1 MTVSVRKNGKRVA
14 ALLLALVLALSVCP
28 FAVHAEETEART
40 TEYVHLR
47 SGPGTNYDSQGVLA
61 EGTVLTVTDTSNS
74 EWYAVRT
81 SGGTTGYIFSQY
93 IAIGG
98 SDSGSAAKTTEYVH
112 LRSGPGTNYSSKG
125 VIASGTA
132 ITVTDTSNSEWY
144 AVRLSN
150 GTTGYMFSEY
160 ISMSGGSSSSGSDS
174 VPSTESTAAKVTE
187 YVNVRSGPG
196 TNYTSKTVIASGT
209 SITVTDR
216 SNAEWYAVKLSNG
229 MTGYIFSQYI
239 KLSNDSSSDAG
250 SVPSTESTP
259 AKTTEYVNVRSGP
272 GTNYTSKT
280 VIASGTSITVTDR
293 SNSEWYAV
301 KLSNGMTGY
310 IFSIYIEL
318 ESGSSSGGGS
328 SSSESVRARTT
339 AGVNVRS
346 GPGTNYSSKTVIAS
360 GTSITVT
367 DRSNSEWY
375 AVKLSNGMTGYIYS
389 IYIRIEDESSSGGS
403 SGTESTPAKT
413 TEYVNVRSG
422 PGTNYTSKTVIA
434 SGTSITVTDTSNPE
448 WYAVKLSNGMTGYI
462 YSIYIELQ
470 SSAGGGSTSGG
481 VQAKTTAG
489 VNLRRGAG
497 TSFGVI
503 RVVATGTTVTVTE
516 ATNAQWYKVKL
527 SDGTE
532 GYIFTEYLNVISGD
546 IDSVKPDEDDTPDT
560 SGAVTARTTT
570 DINLRRG
577 PGTTYGVIMVVDENV
592 TVTVTEATN
601 SEWYK
606 VRLSDGTEGYFSAQ
620 YLKIVSGDIDSVK
633 PDDSGDKEDEDDG
646 GSSDLEGTG
655 EYLRTTTGVNL
666 RKGPSTSTDV
676 LTVLNSGTIVEVID
690 RDTQGWVHVRT
701 TSGRVGYV
709 SADYVTAYTPS
720 GSNGSVSTTSAT
732 IAQYKTLYIEGSGS
746 SVIWTSSDT
755 SVARVEAGVDNQL
768 FVYGVAPGTAKIVGK
783 GANGKELASCTV
795 TVTAPEAVR
804 FAYTTPNIISAGSS
818 FDLKAVTDTQKSSVK
833 FEIQGVGTYETSS
846 YTSESQGDNSVRIF
860 SASATINTPGTY
872 TVRAYSNSGSGY
884 SSTYKEFT
892 ILVVSTTDKTSTSNE
907 ARRISDEMLE
917 NIASYEGYVP
927 GVSPDTLAGNLPT
940 VGYGYVV
947 AKNTSFYNNLTR
959 TEAKAMLAETV
970 NSGGY
975 TSDVNYFISQNG
987 LQMSQCQ
994 FDALVSFGYNVGSS
1008 YWRGYGSCY
1017 VRTVILNTVVPP
1029 SNLSSSNPY
1038 GGKVTS
1044 TTLTI
1049 YSDHSDSSSRVG
1061 SLSEGNSV
1069 SIIGYWRD
1077 DSTKHAWYQVT
1088 ASGKTGW
1095 VRAGDVAFNNT
1106 SGLTR
1111 DLNYVDAYTFGSNL
1125 LDWHVAGGRC
1135 YIGLYYR
1142 RLAEAKVFSYANYSE
1157 ASPSSANYKVN
1168 TYGYDVPTCL

>member
-14 ALLLALVLALSVCP
+14 ALLLALVLVLSVCP

-239 KLSNDSSSDAG
+239 RLSNDSSSDAG
-250 SVPSTESTP
+250 SVPS
-259 AKTTEYVNVRSGP
+259 
-272 GTNYTSKT
+272 
-280 VIASGTSITVTDR
+280 
-293 SNSEWYAV
+293 
-301 KLSNGMTGY
+301 
-310 IFSIYIEL
+310 
-318 ESGSSSGGGS
+318 
-328 SSSESVRARTT
+328 
-339 AGVNVRS
+339 
-346 GPGTNYSSKTVIAS
+346 
-360 GTSITVT
+360 
-367 DRSNSEWY
+367 
-375 AVKLSNGMTGYIYS
+375 
-389 IYIRIEDESSSGGS
+389 
-403 SGTESTPAKT
+403 TESTPAKT

-462 YSIYIELQ
+462 YSIYIELE
-470 SSAGGGSTSGG
+470 SSAGGSTSGG

-570 DINLRRG
+570 DINLRSG

-606 VRLSDGTEGYFSAQ
+606 VRLADGTEGYFSAQ

-720 GSNGSVSTTSAT
+720 GTNGSVSTTSTT

>member
-98 SDSGSAAKTTEYVH
+98 SDSGSTAKTTEYVH

-239 KLSNDSSSDAG
+239 QLSNDSSSDAG

-328 SSSESVRARTT
+328 SSSESVQARTT

-470 SSAGGGSTSGG
+470 SSSGGGSTSGG

-606 VRLSDGTEGYFSAQ
+606 VRLADGTEGYFSAQ

-646 GSSDLEGTG
+646 GSDLEGTG

-720 GSNGSVSTTSAT
+720 GSNGSVSTTTAT

-783 GANGKELASCTV
+783 GANGKELTSCTV

>member
-14 ALLLALVLALSVCP
+14 ALLLALVLVLSVCP

-209 SITVTDR
+209 SITITDR

-239 KLSNDSSSDAG
+239 QLSNDSSSDAG

-328 SSSESVRARTT
+328 SPSESVQARTT

-389 IYIRIEDESSSGGS
+389 IYIRIESESSSGGS

-470 SSAGGGSTSGG
+470 SSSGGSTSGG

-606 VRLSDGTEGYFSAQ
+606 VRLADGTEGYFSAQ

-646 GSSDLEGTG
+646 GSDLEGTG

-1157 ASPSSANYKVN
+1157 ASPSNANYKVN

>member
-14 ALLLALVLALSVCP
+14 ALLLALVLVLSVCP

-98 SDSGSAAKTTEYVH
+98 SDSGSTAKTTEYVH

-239 KLSNDSSSDAG
+239 QLSNDSSSDAG

-328 SSSESVRARTT
+328 SPSESVQARTT

-470 SSAGGGSTSGG
+470 SSSGGSTSGG

-606 VRLSDGTEGYFSAQ
+606 VRLADGTEGYFSAQ

-633 PDDSGDKEDEDDG
+633 PDDSGDKEDEDG

-1157 ASPSSANYKVN
+1157 ASPSNANYKVN

>member
-14 ALLLALVLALSVCP
+14 ALLLALVLVLSACP

-239 KLSNDSSSDAG
+239 QLSNDSSSDAG

-328 SSSESVRARTT
+328 SSSESVQARTT

-389 IYIRIEDESSSGGS
+389 IYIRIESESSSGGS

-462 YSIYIELQ
+462 YSIYIELE
-470 SSAGGGSTSGG
+470 SSAGGSTSGG

-570 DINLRRG
+570 DINLRSG

-606 VRLSDGTEGYFSAQ
+606 VRLADGTEGYFSAQ

-646 GSSDLEGTG
+646 GSDLEGTG

-720 GSNGSVSTTSAT
+720 GTNGSVSTTSTT

-1157 ASPSSANYKVN
+1157 ASPSNANYKVN

>member
-14 ALLLALVLALSVCP
+14 ALLLALVLVLSVCP

-144 AVRLSN
+144 AVKLSN

-239 KLSNDSSSDAG
+239 QLSNDSSSDAG

-389 IYIRIEDESSSGGS
+389 IYIRIESESSSGGS

-606 VRLSDGTEGYFSAQ
+606 VRLADGTEGYFSAQ

-846 YTSESQGDNSVRIF
+846 YTSESQGENSVRIF

>member
-14 ALLLALVLALSVCP
+14 ALLLALVLVLSVCP

-144 AVRLSN
+144 AVKLSN

-239 KLSNDSSSDAG
+239 QLSNDSSSDAG
-250 SVPSTESTP
+250 SVPS
-259 AKTTEYVNVRSGP
+259 
-272 GTNYTSKT
+272 
-280 VIASGTSITVTDR
+280 
-293 SNSEWYAV
+293 
-301 KLSNGMTGY
+301 
-310 IFSIYIEL
+310 
-318 ESGSSSGGGS
+318 
-328 SSSESVRARTT
+328 
-339 AGVNVRS
+339 
-346 GPGTNYSSKTVIAS
+346 
-360 GTSITVT
+360 
-367 DRSNSEWY
+367 
-375 AVKLSNGMTGYIYS
+375 
-389 IYIRIEDESSSGGS
+389 
-403 SGTESTPAKT
+403 TESTPAKT

-606 VRLSDGTEGYFSAQ
+606 VRLADGTEGYFSAQ

-846 YTSESQGDNSVRIF
+846 YTSESQGENSVRIF

>member
-14 ALLLALVLALSVCP
+14 ALLLALVLVLSVCP

-98 SDSGSAAKTTEYVH
+98 SDSGSTAKTTEYVH

-216 SNAEWYAVKLSNG
+216 SN
-229 MTGYIFSQYI
+229 
-239 KLSNDSSSDAG
+239 
-250 SVPSTESTP
+250 
-259 AKTTEYVNVRSGP
+259 
-272 GTNYTSKT
+272 
-280 VIASGTSITVTDR
+280 
-293 SNSEWYAV
+293 SEWYAV

-328 SSSESVRARTT
+328 SSSESVQARTT

-389 IYIRIEDESSSGGS
+389 IYIRIESESSSGGS

-470 SSAGGGSTSGG
+470 SSSGGGSTSGG

-606 VRLSDGTEGYFSAQ
+606 VRLADGTEGYFSAQ

-633 PDDSGDKEDEDDG
+633 PDDSGDKEDEDG

-720 GSNGSVSTTSAT
+720 GTNGSVSTTSAT

-1111 DLNYVDAYTFGSNL
+1111 DLNYVDAFTFGSNL

>member
-14 ALLLALVLALSVCP
+14 ALLLALVLVLSVCP
-28 FAVHAEETEART
+28 SAVHAEETEART

-239 KLSNDSSSDAG
+239 RLSNDSSSDAG

-346 GPGTNYSSKTVIAS
+346 GPGTNYTSKTVIAS

-367 DRSNSEWY
+367 VRSNSEWY

-389 IYIRIEDESSSGGS
+389 IYIRIESESSSGGS

-470 SSAGGGSTSGG
+470 SSSGGSTSGG

-546 IDSVKPDEDDTPDT
+546 IDSVKPDGDDTPDT

-606 VRLSDGTEGYFSAQ
+606 VRLADGTEGYFSAQ

-646 GSSDLEGTG
+646 GSDLEGTG

-720 GSNGSVSTTSAT
+720 GSNGSVSTTTAT

-783 GANGKELASCTV
+783 GANGKELTSCTV

-804 FAYTTPNIISAGSS
+804 FAYTTPNIISAGLS

-1061 SLSEGNSV
+1061 SLREGNSV

>member
-14 ALLLALVLALSVCP
+14 ALLLALVLVLSACP

-239 KLSNDSSSDAG
+239 RLSNDSSSDAG

-328 SSSESVRARTT
+328 SPSESVQARTT

-389 IYIRIEDESSSGGS
+389 IYIRIESESSSGGS

-434 SGTSITVTDTSNPE
+434 SGTSITVTDTSNSE

-470 SSAGGGSTSGG
+470 SSSGGGSTSGG

-606 VRLSDGTEGYFSAQ
+606 VRLADGTEGYFSAQ

-720 GSNGSVSTTSAT
+720 GTNGSVSTTSTT

-1077 DSTKHAWYQVT
+1077 DSTMHAWYQVT

>member
-81 SGGTTGYIFSQY
+81 SSGTTGYIFSQY

-98 SDSGSAAKTTEYVH
+98 SDSGSTAKTTEYVH

-144 AVRLSN
+144 AVKLSN

-239 KLSNDSSSDAG
+239 QLSNDSSSDAG

-272 GTNYTSKT
+272 GTNYT
-280 VIASGTSITVTDR
+280 
-293 SNSEWYAV
+293 
-301 KLSNGMTGY
+301 
-310 IFSIYIEL
+310 
-318 ESGSSSGGGS
+318 
-328 SSSESVRARTT
+328 
-339 AGVNVRS
+339 
-346 GPGTNYSSKTVIAS
+346 SKTVIAS

-470 SSAGGGSTSGG
+470 SSSGGSTSGG

-646 GSSDLEGTG
+646 GSDLEGTG

>member
-14 ALLLALVLALSVCP
+14 ALLLALVLVLSVCP

-98 SDSGSAAKTTEYVH
+98 SDSGSTAKTTEYVH

-239 KLSNDSSSDAG
+239 QLSNDSSSDAG

-328 SSSESVRARTT
+328 SPSESVQARTT

-389 IYIRIEDESSSGGS
+389 IYIRIESESSSGGS

-470 SSAGGGSTSGG
+470 SSSGGSTSGG

-606 VRLSDGTEGYFSAQ
+606 VRLADGTEGYFSAQ

-646 GSSDLEGTG
+646 GSDLEGTG

-746 SVIWTSSDT
+746 SVIWTSSDM

-833 FEIQGVGTYETSS
+833 FEIQGVGMYETSS

>member
-14 ALLLALVLALSVCP
+14 ALLLALVLVLSVCP

-81 SGGTTGYIFSQY
+81 SSGTTGYIFSQY

-98 SDSGSAAKTTEYVH
+98 SDSGSTAKTTEYVH

-144 AVRLSN
+144 AVKLSN

-196 TNYTSKTVIASGT
+196 TNYT
-209 SITVTDR
+209 
-216 SNAEWYAVKLSNG
+216 
-229 MTGYIFSQYI
+229 
-239 KLSNDSSSDAG
+239 
-250 SVPSTESTP
+250 
-259 AKTTEYVNVRSGP
+259 
-272 GTNYTSKT
+272 
-280 VIASGTSITVTDR
+280 
-293 SNSEWYAV
+293 
-301 KLSNGMTGY
+301 
-310 IFSIYIEL
+310 
-318 ESGSSSGGGS
+318 
-328 SSSESVRARTT
+328 
-339 AGVNVRS
+339 
-346 GPGTNYSSKTVIAS
+346 SKTVIAS

-720 GSNGSVSTTSAT
+720 GTNGSVSTTSAT

-1111 DLNYVDAYTFGSNL
+1111 DLNYVDAFTFGSNL

-1157 ASPSSANYKVN
+1157 ASPSSTNYKVN

>member
-14 ALLLALVLALSVCP
+14 ALLLALVLVLSVCP

-209 SITVTDR
+209 SITITDR

-239 KLSNDSSSDAG
+239 QLSNDSSSDAG

-328 SSSESVRARTT
+328 SSSESVQARTT

-470 SSAGGGSTSGG
+470 SSSGGSTSGG

-606 VRLSDGTEGYFSAQ
+606 VRLADGTEGYFSAQ

-646 GSSDLEGTG
+646 GSDLEGTG

>member
-14 ALLLALVLALSVCP
+14 ALLLALVLVLSVCP

-239 KLSNDSSSDAG
+239 RLSNDSSSDAG

-318 ESGSSSGGGS
+318 ESGSNSGGGS
-328 SSSESVRARTT
+328 SSSESVQARTT

-389 IYIRIEDESSSGGS
+389 IYIRIESESSSGGS

-470 SSAGGGSTSGG
+470 SSAGGSTSGG

-646 GSSDLEGTG
+646 GSDLEGTG

-1029 SNLSSSNPY
+1029 SNLSSSNPF

-1088 ASGKTGW
+1088 VSGKTGW

>member
-98 SDSGSAAKTTEYVH
+98 SDSGSTAKTTEYVH

-239 KLSNDSSSDAG
+239 QLSNDSSSDAG

-328 SSSESVRARTT
+328 SFSESVQARTT

-389 IYIRIEDESSSGGS
+389 IYIRIESESSSGGS

-470 SSAGGGSTSGG
+470 SSSGGSTSGG

-546 IDSVKPDEDDTPDT
+546 IDSVKPDGDDTPDT

-606 VRLSDGTEGYFSAQ
+606 VRLADGTEGYFSAQ

-646 GSSDLEGTG
+646 GSDLEGTG

-720 GSNGSVSTTSAT
+720 GSNGSVSTTTAT

-783 GANGKELASCTV
+783 GANGKELTSCTV

-804 FAYTTPNIISAGSS
+804 FAYTTPNIISAGLS

-1061 SLSEGNSV
+1061 SLREGNSV

>member
-14 ALLLALVLALSVCP
+14 ALLLALVLVLSVCP

-239 KLSNDSSSDAG
+239 QLSNDSSSDAG

-293 SNSEWYAV
+293 SNAEWYAV

-328 SSSESVRARTT
+328 SSSESMQARTT

-346 GPGTNYSSKTVIAS
+346 GPGTNYTSKTVIAS

-470 SSAGGGSTSGG
+470 SSSGGSTSGG

-606 VRLSDGTEGYFSAQ
+606 VRLADGTEGYFSAQ

-646 GSSDLEGTG
+646 GSDLEGTG

-720 GSNGSVSTTSAT
+720 GTNGSVSTTSAT

>member
-14 ALLLALVLALSVCP
+14 ALLLALVLVLSVCP

-239 KLSNDSSSDAG
+239 QLSNDSSSDAG

-328 SSSESVRARTT
+328 SSSESVQARTT

-470 SSAGGGSTSGG
+470 SSSGGSTSGG

-606 VRLSDGTEGYFSAQ
+606 VRLADGTEGYFSAQ

-646 GSSDLEGTG
+646 GSDLEGTG

-720 GSNGSVSTTSAT
+720 GTNGSVSTTSAT

>member
-14 ALLLALVLALSVCP
+14 ALLLALVLVLSVCP

-98 SDSGSAAKTTEYVH
+98 SDSGSTAKTTEYVH

-144 AVRLSN
+144 AVKLSN

-239 KLSNDSSSDAG
+239 QLSNDSSSDAG

-310 IFSIYIEL
+310 I
-318 ESGSSSGGGS
+318 
-328 SSSESVRARTT
+328 
-339 AGVNVRS
+339 
-346 GPGTNYSSKTVIAS
+346 
-360 GTSITVT
+360 
-367 DRSNSEWY
+367 
-375 AVKLSNGMTGYIYS
+375 
-389 IYIRIEDESSSGGS
+389 
-403 SGTESTPAKT
+403 
-413 TEYVNVRSG
+413 
-422 PGTNYTSKTVIA
+422 
-434 SGTSITVTDTSNPE
+434 
-448 WYAVKLSNGMTGYI
+448 

-470 SSAGGGSTSGG
+470 SSAGGSTSGG

-846 YTSESQGDNSVRIF
+846 YTSESQGENSVRIF

>member
-14 ALLLALVLALSVCP
+14 ALLLALVLVLSVCP

-239 KLSNDSSSDAG
+239 RLSNDSSSDAG

-375 AVKLSNGMTGYIYS
+375 AVKLSNGMTGYIFS
-389 IYIRIEDESSSGGS
+389 IYIELESGSSSGGGS
-403 SGTESTPAKT
+403 SSSESVRART
-413 TEYVNVRSG
+413 TAGVNVRSG

-470 SSAGGGSTSGG
+470 SSAGGSTSGG

-606 VRLSDGTEGYFSAQ
+606 VRLADGTEGYFSAQ

-646 GSSDLEGTG
+646 GSDLEGTG

-720 GSNGSVSTTSAT
+720 GTNGSVSTTSAT

-783 GANGKELASCTV
+783 GANGKELTSCTV

-1111 DLNYVDAYTFGSNL
+1111 DLNYVDAFTFGSNL

>member
-14 ALLLALVLALSVCP
+14 ALLLALVLVLSVCP

-216 SNAEWYAVKLSNG
+216 SNSEWYAVKLSNG

-239 KLSNDSSSDAG
+239 RLSNDSSSDAG

-328 SSSESVRARTT
+328 SSSESVQARTT

-389 IYIRIEDESSSGGS
+389 IYIRIESESSSGGS

-470 SSAGGGSTSGG
+470 SSAGGSTSGC

-606 VRLSDGTEGYFSAQ
+606 VRLADGTEGYFSAQ

-646 GSSDLEGTG
+646 GSDLEGTG

-1017 VRTVILNTVVPP
+1017 VRTVILNTVVPS

-1157 ASPSSANYKVN
+1157 ASPSNANYKVN

>member
-14 ALLLALVLALSVCP
+14 ALLLALVLVLSVCP

-112 LRSGPGTNYSSKG
+112 LRSGPGTNYSSK
-125 VIASGTA
+125 
-132 ITVTDTSNSEWY
+132 
-144 AVRLSN
+144 
-150 GTTGYMFSEY
+150 
-160 ISMSGGSSSSGSDS
+160 
-174 VPSTESTAAKVTE
+174 
-187 YVNVRSGPG
+187 
-196 TNYTSKTVIASGT
+196 
-209 SITVTDR
+209 
-216 SNAEWYAVKLSNG
+216 
-229 MTGYIFSQYI
+229 
-239 KLSNDSSSDAG
+239 
-250 SVPSTESTP
+250 
-259 AKTTEYVNVRSGP
+259 
-272 GTNYTSKT
+272 
-280 VIASGTSITVTDR
+280 
-293 SNSEWYAV
+293 
-301 KLSNGMTGY
+301 
-310 IFSIYIEL
+310 
-318 ESGSSSGGGS
+318 
-328 SSSESVRARTT
+328 
-339 AGVNVRS
+339 
-346 GPGTNYSSKTVIAS
+346 TVIAS

-389 IYIRIEDESSSGGS
+389 IYIRIESESSSGGS

-470 SSAGGGSTSGG
+470 SSAGGSTSGG

-606 VRLSDGTEGYFSAQ
+606 VRLADGTEGYFSAQ

-720 GSNGSVSTTSAT
+720 GTNGSVSTTSAT

-1111 DLNYVDAYTFGSNL
+1111 DLNYVDAFTFGSNL

>member
-14 ALLLALVLALSVCP
+14 ALLLALVLVLSVCP

-216 SNAEWYAVKLSNG
+216 SN
-229 MTGYIFSQYI
+229 
-239 KLSNDSSSDAG
+239 
-250 SVPSTESTP
+250 
-259 AKTTEYVNVRSGP
+259 
-272 GTNYTSKT
+272 
-280 VIASGTSITVTDR
+280 
-293 SNSEWYAV
+293 SEWYAV

-328 SSSESVRARTT
+328 SSSESVQARTT

-389 IYIRIEDESSSGGS
+389 IYIRIESESSSGGS

-676 LTVLNSGTIVEVID
+676 ITVLNSGTIVEVID

>member
-209 SITVTDR
+209 SITITDR

-239 KLSNDSSSDAG
+239 QLSNDSSSDAG

-328 SSSESVRARTT
+328 SPSESVQARTT

-389 IYIRIEDESSSGGS
+389 IYIRIESESSSGGS
-403 SGTESTPAKT
+403 SGTGSTPAKT

-470 SSAGGGSTSGG
+470 SSSGGSTSGG

-606 VRLSDGTEGYFSAQ
+606 VRLADGTEGYFSAQ

-646 GSSDLEGTG
+646 GSDLEGTG

-720 GSNGSVSTTSAT
+720 GTNGSVSTTSAT

-783 GANGKELASCTV
+783 GENGKELASCTV

>member
-14 ALLLALVLALSVCP
+14 ALLLALVLVLSVCP

-196 TNYTSKTVIASGT
+196 TNYTSKTVIASGA

-239 KLSNDSSSDAG
+239 QLSNDSSSDAG

-328 SSSESVRARTT
+328 SSSESVQARTT

-389 IYIRIEDESSSGGS
+389 IYIRIESESSSGGS

-470 SSAGGGSTSGG
+470 SSAGGSTSGG

-606 VRLSDGTEGYFSAQ
+606 VRLADGTEGYFSAQ

-720 GSNGSVSTTSAT
+720 GTNGSVSTTSAT

>member
-14 ALLLALVLALSVCP
+14 ALLLALVLVLSVCP

-239 KLSNDSSSDAG
+239 RLSNDSSSDAG

-272 GTNYTSKT
+272 GTNYSSKT

-389 IYIRIEDESSSGGS
+389 IYIRIESESSSGGS

-470 SSAGGGSTSGG
+470 SSAGGSTSGG

-606 VRLSDGTEGYFSAQ
+606 VRLADGTEGYFSAQ

-646 GSSDLEGTG
+646 GSDLEGTG

-720 GSNGSVSTTSAT
+720 GTNGSVSTTSAT

-783 GANGKELASCTV
+783 GANGKELTSCTV

-1111 DLNYVDAYTFGSNL
+1111 DLNYVDAFTFGSNL

>member
-14 ALLLALVLALSVCP
+14 ALLLALVLVLSVCP

-239 KLSNDSSSDAG
+239 QLSNDSSSDAG

-328 SSSESVRARTT
+328 SSSESVRARTA

-389 IYIRIEDESSSGGS
+389 IYIRIESESSSGGS

-646 GSSDLEGTG
+646 GSDLEGTG

-720 GSNGSVSTTSAT
+720 GTNGSVSTTSTT

>member
-14 ALLLALVLALSVCP
+14 ALLLALVLVLSVCP

-239 KLSNDSSSDAG
+239 RLSNDSSSDAG

-360 GTSITVT
+360 GTSITGT

-389 IYIRIEDESSSGGS
+389 IYIRIESESSSGGS

-470 SSAGGGSTSGG
+470 SSAGGSTSGG

-606 VRLSDGTEGYFSAQ
+606 VRLADGTEGYFSAQ

-646 GSSDLEGTG
+646 GSDLEGTG

-720 GSNGSVSTTSAT
+720 GTNGSVSTTSAT

-783 GANGKELASCTV
+783 GANGKELTSCTV

-1111 DLNYVDAYTFGSNL
+1111 DLNYVDAFTFGSNL

>member
-14 ALLLALVLALSVCP
+14 ALLLALVLVLSACP

-239 KLSNDSSSDAG
+239 QLSNDSSSDAG

-328 SSSESVRARTT
+328 SSSESVQARTT

-606 VRLSDGTEGYFSAQ
+606 VRLADGTEGYFSAQ

-646 GSSDLEGTG
+646 GSDLEGTG

-720 GSNGSVSTTSAT
+720 GTNGSVSTTSAT

-783 GANGKELASCTV
+783 GANGKELTSCTV

>member
-1 MTVSVRKNGKRVA
+1 MTVSVRENGKRVA
-14 ALLLALVLALSVCP
+14 ALLLALVLVLSVCP

-239 KLSNDSSSDAG
+239 RLSNDSSSDAG

-389 IYIRIEDESSSGGS
+389 IYIRIESESSSGGS

-470 SSAGGGSTSGG
+470 SSSGGSTSGG

-646 GSSDLEGTG
+646 GSDLEGTG

-720 GSNGSVSTTSAT
+720 GTNGSVSTTSTT

>member
-14 ALLLALVLALSVCP
+14 ALLLALVLVLSVCP

-216 SNAEWYAVKLSNG
+216 SNSEWYAVKLSNG

-239 KLSNDSSSDAG
+239 RLSNDSSSDAG

-328 SSSESVRARTT
+328 SSSESVQARTT

-434 SGTSITVTDTSNPE
+434 LGTSITVTDTSNPE

-470 SSAGGGSTSGG
+470 SSAGGSTSGG

-646 GSSDLEGTG
+646 GSDLEGTG

-720 GSNGSVSTTSAT
+720 GTNGSVSTTSAT

>member
-14 ALLLALVLALSVCP
+14 ALLLALVLVLSVCP

-144 AVRLSN
+144 AVKLSN

-239 KLSNDSSSDAG
+239 RLSNDSSSDAG

-310 IFSIYIEL
+310 I
-318 ESGSSSGGGS
+318 
-328 SSSESVRARTT
+328 
-339 AGVNVRS
+339 
-346 GPGTNYSSKTVIAS
+346 
-360 GTSITVT
+360 
-367 DRSNSEWY
+367 
-375 AVKLSNGMTGYIYS
+375 YS
-389 IYIRIEDESSSGGS
+389 IYIRIESESSSGGS
-403 SGTESTPAKT
+403 SGTESPPATT

-606 VRLSDGTEGYFSAQ
+606 VRLADGTEGYFSAQ

-783 GANGKELASCTV
+783 GANGKELTSCTV

-846 YTSESQGDNSVRIF
+846 YTSESQGENSVRIF

>member
-14 ALLLALVLALSVCP
+14 ALLLALVLVLSVCP

-160 ISMSGGSSSSGSDS
+160 ISMSGGSSPSGSDS

-239 KLSNDSSSDAG
+239 QLSNDSSSDAG

-389 IYIRIEDESSSGGS
+389 IYIRIESESSSSGS

-470 SSAGGGSTSGG
+470 SSSGGSTSGG

-606 VRLSDGTEGYFSAQ
+606 VRLADGTEGYFSAQ

-720 GSNGSVSTTSAT
+720 GTNGSVSTTSAT

-1111 DLNYVDAYTFGSNL
+1111 DLNYVDAFTFGSNL

>member
-14 ALLLALVLALSVCP
+14 ALLLALVLVLSVCP

-216 SNAEWYAVKLSNG
+216 SNSEWYAVKLSNG

-239 KLSNDSSSDAG
+239 QLSNDSSSDAG

-328 SSSESVRARTT
+328 SSSESVQARTT

-389 IYIRIEDESSSGGS
+389 IYIRIESESSSGGS

-470 SSAGGGSTSGG
+470 SSSGGSTSGG

-646 GSSDLEGTG
+646 GSDLEGTG

-1157 ASPSSANYKVN
+1157 ASPSNANYKVN

>member
-14 ALLLALVLALSVCP
+14 ALLLALVLVLSVCP

-239 KLSNDSSSDAG
+239 QLSNDSSSDAG

-328 SSSESVRARTT
+328 SSSESVQARTT

-389 IYIRIEDESSSGGS
+389 IYIRIESESSSGGS

-470 SSAGGGSTSGG
+470 SSAGGSTSGG

-804 FAYTTPNIISAGSS
+804 FAYTTPNIISAGLS

>member
-14 ALLLALVLALSVCP
+14 ALLLAFVLALSVCP

-144 AVRLSN
+144 AVKLSN

-239 KLSNDSSSDAG
+239 QLSNDSSSDAG

-293 SNSEWYAV
+293 SSSEWYAV

-328 SSSESVRARTT
+328 SSSESVQARTT

-375 AVKLSNGMTGYIYS
+375 AVKLSNGTTGYIYS

-470 SSAGGGSTSGG
+470 SSSGGGSTSGG

-720 GSNGSVSTTSAT
+720 GTNGSVSTTSAT
-732 IAQYKTLYIEGSGS
+732 IAQHKTLYIEGSGS

>member
-14 ALLLALVLALSVCP
+14 ALLLALVLVLSVCP

-216 SNAEWYAVKLSNG
+216 SN
-229 MTGYIFSQYI
+229 
-239 KLSNDSSSDAG
+239 
-250 SVPSTESTP
+250 
-259 AKTTEYVNVRSGP
+259 
-272 GTNYTSKT
+272 
-280 VIASGTSITVTDR
+280 
-293 SNSEWYAV
+293 SEWYAV

-389 IYIRIEDESSSGGS
+389 IYIRIESESSSGGS

-470 SSAGGGSTSGG
+470 SSSGGGSTSGG

-646 GSSDLEGTG
+646 GSDLEGTG

>member
-144 AVRLSN
+144 AVKLSN

-239 KLSNDSSSDAG
+239 QLSNDSSSDAG

-328 SSSESVRARTT
+328 SSSESVQARTT

-389 IYIRIEDESSSGGS
+389 IYIRIESESSSGGS

-413 TEYVNVRSG
+413 SEYVNVRSG

-470 SSAGGGSTSGG
+470 SSSGGGSTSGG

-646 GSSDLEGTG
+646 GSDLEGTG